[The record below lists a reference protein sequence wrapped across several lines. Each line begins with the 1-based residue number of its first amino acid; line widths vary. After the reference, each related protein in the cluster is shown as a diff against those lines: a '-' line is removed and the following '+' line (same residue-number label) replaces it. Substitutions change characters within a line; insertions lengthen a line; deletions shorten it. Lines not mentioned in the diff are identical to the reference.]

1 MTTQMLVQK
10 KKRRSVHSI
19 SFKDE
24 DLNIIKLAAQQE
36 GISFASFLKT
46 ATLSYIKESLEYQRL
61 VDSGELKE
69 TDKPITEVISD
80 FKDAIGKTMISINE
94 GNAERLKR
102 MEWMLEQ
109 LVYLLLVFNPPL
121 AGTEEEKQAIR
132 AVANKRTKNIMESYK
147 SNRV

>member
-1 MTTQMLVQK
+1 MTTQTLVQK

-36 GISFASFLKT
+36 GISFASFLKM
-46 ATLSYIKESLEYQRL
+46 ATLSYIRESLEYQRL

-69 TDKPITEVISD
+69 TDKSIAEVISD
-80 FKDAIGKTMISINE
+80 FKDAIGKTMVSMNE
-94 GNAERLKR
+94 NNSERLKR
-102 MEWMLEQ
+102 MEWILEQ
-109 LVYLLLVFNPPL
+109 LIYLLLVFNPPL
-121 AGTEEEKQAIR
+121 AGTDEEKQAIR

-147 SNRV
+147 PNK